1 MKTRTLS
8 GILLFALL
16 CANGAAATCNK
27 GTIEGIWGAQGNLT
41 FRANDGSFG
50 SPTFLLARFN
60 FNGNGKVSLSN
71 GKVSVDGAFG
81 NLTGNGTY
89 TLASNCVGTMS
100 INPRINGSP
109 ASKMRLD
116 FLVTGDR
123 DNPGIM
129 AVYTNRNGVQES
141 GQLTLQPMNL

>member
-1 MKTRTLS
+1 MARTFCS
-8 GILLFALL
+8 AICITLL
-16 CANGAAATCNK
+16 CVNSAAASCNK

-41 FRANDGSFG
+41 FRAADGSFG

-60 FNGNGKVSLSN
+60 FNGSGKVSLSN

-89 TLASNCVGTMS
+89 TLAANCVGTMS

-116 FLVTGDR
+116 FLVTGDSS
-123 DNPGIM
+123 NPSIR
-129 AVYTNRNGVQES
+129 AVYTNRNGIQES
-141 GQLTLQPMNL
+141 GQLQLEPIKL